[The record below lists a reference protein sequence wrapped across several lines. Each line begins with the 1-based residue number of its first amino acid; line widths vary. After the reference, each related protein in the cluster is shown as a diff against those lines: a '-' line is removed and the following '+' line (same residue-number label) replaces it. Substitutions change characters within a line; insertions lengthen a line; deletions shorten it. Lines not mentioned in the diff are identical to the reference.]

1 MQQPAT
7 KSSVNEAAS
16 AAHNRIGRLKWLTT
30 IVPALAVFGYETV
43 RHSLLEPLLPEAWGN
58 LIAGLVA
65 LVFAYAF
72 SELVFGIVE
81 RLQAETLVQSVEVA
95 ELGAIVGERERL
107 SRELHDGLAQV
118 IAYLLLR
125 IDTVESL
132 VNAGRGGEATAEL
145 EQLRTSASD
154 LYVDVRDSISGLRA
168 QVIENGLQPALAE
181 YLRQFQERHGIEV
194 AFSCAALPSD
204 CSPLIQLQ
212 LFRIVQ
218 EALAN
223 IRRHAQAQHVAVS
236 VDTLCDQ
243 QQLQLTID
251 DDGIGFDV
259 GAIADHL
266 AGHPAGHQTDH
277 QEEAVGLASMRERAE
292 ALGGSFRIA
301 SRPGGPTQ
309 VVVVTPLRSRVI
321 DRQVVRAS
329 AAG

>member
-1 MQQPAT
+1 MQRPAT
-7 KSSVNEAAS
+7 KSSVNEAAT

-72 SELVFGIVE
+72 SELVFGLVE
-81 RLQAETLVQSVEVA
+81 RLQAEMLERSCEVA

-132 VNAGRGGEATAEL
+132 VNDGRGGDATAEL
-145 EQLRTSASD
+145 EQLRSSASD

-194 AFSCAALPSD
+194 AFRCAALPSD

-218 EALAN
+218 EALTN
-223 IRRHAQAQHVAVS
+223 IRRHAQAQHATVS
-236 VDTLCDQ
+236 VDALRNE
-243 QQLQLTID
+243 QLQLTIE

-259 GAIADHL
+259 GAIA
-266 AGHPAGHQTDH
+266 GHQIAEH
-277 QEEAVGLASMRERAE
+277 QIAEHHEEAVGLASMRERAE

-309 VVVVTPLRSRVI
+309 VVVVTPLRSRTV
-321 DRQVVRAS
+321 DRQVAHAS